1 MEVVA
6 SKQDFPIYRRSRS
19 NLCESPRLSR
29 GFTYGNYGFGPK
41 AHASNRVGFRFDLKG
56 ILSRTPTFGLPRQS
70 DDPNATVFPAG
81 GAFPTAEIS
90 AGLIFYLD

>member
-29 GFTYGNYGFGPK
+29 GFTYGNYL
-41 AHASNRVGFRFDLKG
+41 VDLLEEIRG
-56 ILSRTPTFGLPRQS
+56 RTPSLCLEVETYTWDVLP
-70 DDPNATVFPAG
+70 
-81 GAFPTAEIS
+81 AEYRKVGV
-90 AGLIFYLD
+90 AEAVARELAWVREQMNR

>member
-29 GFTYGNYGFGPK
+29 GFTYGNYTVLLSDGLLE
-41 AHASNRVGFRFDLKG
+41 AAVGGIYAIPTTFILDRKGHVVAKHVGLVSKEDLRAT
-56 ILSRTPTFGLPRQS
+56 IEGL
-70 DDPNATVFPAG
+70 
-81 GAFPTAEIS
+81 
-90 AGLIFYLD
+90 L